1 MSLAP
6 PAQKYFIESL
16 RSRIVE
22 GRTLNPYEFRPIVI
36 PLQVTL
42 NATASQG
49 QAQYIIPSNQRML
62 LMGFTPHIVPVTL
75 SNPLDATSGVY
86 NVGVPAPGDVLAG
99 GTVLDMLYA
108 KALNCRISL
117 KLVSSTFDLFP
128 QQNIAISDFM
138 SLNGESPSLMDMPGI
153 LPQGTTI
160 SMLAALQDT
169 SIAAAGGDT
178 EYGLVLTGAFIG
190 V

>member
-22 GRTLNPYEFRPIVI
+22 GRTMNPYQFRPVVV

-42 NATASQG
+42 NATSPQG
-49 QAQYIIPSNQRML
+49 QAQFVIPSNQRML

-86 NVGVPAPGDVLAG
+86 NVGVPGPGDVLAG
-99 GTVLDMLYA
+99 GTLLDVLYA
-108 KALNCRISL
+108 KALNCRVSL
-117 KLVSSTFDLFP
+117 KLVSSSFDLFP
-128 QQNIAISDFM
+128 QQNFALSDLM
-138 SLNGESPSLMDMPGI
+138 SLNGQDPSLMDMPGI

-169 SIAAAGGDT
+169 SAAAAGGDT
-178 EYGLVLTGAFIG
+178 EYGLVLMGAYIG